1 MNRICELR
9 KQHKLTQKALAEKL
23 QVDQSAVSYWECGR
37 AYPDT
42 QKQIMLADL
51 FGVSID
57 YVLGRD
63 VPKGTPPRAKPDTG
77 EQLVF
82 VQQTVQAPP
91 PPPPPPPARYIKVYS
106 SLNAYQFASGSA
118 EVVQT
123 LDIPKDWS
131 GEYYGILMRGDSMA
145 PRYLD
150 GDIVIIRRQAV
161 CGNGQDAFV
170 FVGQQEGTLKK
181 VFLDFNRSVT
191 LKPNNQAYRTLY
203 FSERE
208 IAALPL
214 VIGGVAVE
222 LRRRIDK

>member
-9 KQHKLTQKALAEKL
+9 KQNKLTQKALAEKL

-37 AYPDT
+37 AFPDT

-63 VPKGTPPRAKPDTG
+63 VPKGIPPGSLPPAG

-82 VQQTVQAPP
+82 VQPPVAPP
-91 PPPPPPPARYIKVYS
+91 PAPAAPSRTIKVYS
-106 SLNAYQFASGSA
+106 SLNAYQFSSGSG

-123 LDIPKDWS
+123 LDIPEDWQ

-150 GDIVIIRRQAV
+150 GDVIIIRRQTV
-161 CGNGQDAFV
+161 CENGQDAYV
-170 FVGQQEGTLKK
+170 FIGQQEGTLKK

-191 LKPNNQAYRTLY
+191 LKPINQAYRTLY

-214 VIGGVAVE
+214 VIAGVAVE
-222 LRRRIDK
+222 LRRKIV

>member
-9 KQHKLTQKALAEKL
+9 KQNKLTQKALAEKL

-37 AYPDT
+37 AFPDT
-42 QKQIMLADL
+42 QKQILLADL

-63 VPKGTPPRAKPDTG
+63 VPKGTPPGVLPDVG
-77 EQLVF
+77 EQLVL
-82 VQQTVQAPP
+82 VQPPVQAPP
-91 PPPPPPPARYIKVYS
+91 PPPQAKYIKVYS
-106 SLNAYQFASGSA
+106 SLNAAQFASGSA
-118 EVVQT
+118 EVIQT
-123 LDIPKDWS
+123 LDIPEDWD
-131 GEYYGILMRGDSMA
+131 GEYYGVRMRGDSMA

-150 GDIVIIRRQAV
+150 GDIVIIRRQTV
-161 CGNGQDAFV
+161 CSNGQDAFV
-170 FVGQQEGTLKK
+170 FIGQQEGTLKK

-191 LKPNNQAYRTLY
+191 LKPNNQAYRTMY

-222 LRRRIDK
+222 LRRRIV

>member
-9 KQHKLTQKALAEKL
+9 KQNKLTQKALAEKL

-37 AYPDT
+37 AFPDT

-63 VPKGTPPRAKPDTG
+63 VPKGMPPGSMPEVG
-77 EQLVF
+77 EQLVL
-82 VQQTVQAPP
+82 VQPQVPP
-91 PPPPPPPARYIKVYS
+91 PPPPPQAKYIKVYS
-106 SLNAYQFASGSA
+106 SLNAAGFASGSA

-123 LDIPKDWS
+123 LDIPEDWS
-131 GEYYGILMRGDSMA
+131 GEYYGIIMRGDSMA

-150 GDIVIIRRQAV
+150 GDVIIIRRQTV
-161 CGNGQDAFV
+161 CDNGQDAFV
-170 FVGQQEGTLKK
+170 FIGQQEGTLKK